1 MKKTNPAFR
10 RIPLTFFRKLIIDG
24 VDVGMKKHYMKG
36 FFELDV
42 TETRRSIRE
51 YRRKTKKPLSFISF
65 FIYCIARALSEHK
78 SLNAGLKRNRIIIF
92 EDIDVSVA
100 VEMDLN
106 GEKVPRLIVI
116 REAQNKSMQQ
126 IHGEIETAQRLNR
139 EKGDVVQGEEKNLR
153 PAMLVM
159 RLPKF
164 VRGILWSRL
173 LRDPF
178 FTKRMM
184 GTVGITAIGMFGSIA
199 GWPEP
204 IPTSNHAVSF
214 ALGSITK
221 KPRVFKGKVLI
232 REILHVTI
240 LMDHDIVDGA
250 PGARF
255 TERLRQLVEKGLD

>member
-1 MKKTNPAFR
+1 
-10 RIPLTFFRKLIIDG
+10 
-24 VDVGMKKHYMKG
+24 
-36 FFELDV
+36 
-42 TETRRSIRE
+42 
-51 YRRKTKKPLSFISF
+51 
-65 FIYCIARALSEHK
+65 
-78 SLNAGLKRNRIIIF
+78 
-92 EDIDVSVA
+92 
-100 VEMDLN
+100 
-106 GEKVPRLIVI
+106 
-116 REAQNKSMQQ
+116 
-126 IHGEIETAQRLNR
+126 
-139 EKGDVVQGEEKNLR
+139 
-153 PAMLVM
+153 MLVM

-164 VRGILWSRL
+164 IRRRIWNRL

-184 GTVGITAIGMFGSIA
+184 GTVGITAIGMYGTIA

-221 KPRVFKGKVLI
+221 KPRVFKSEIAV

-250 PGARF
+250 PAARF

>member
-1 MKKTNPAFR
+1 
-10 RIPLTFFRKLIIDG
+10 
-24 VDVGMKKHYMKG
+24 MKKHYMKG

-42 TETRRSIRE
+42 TEARRSIRE
-51 YRRKTKKPLSFISF
+51 YRRQHKKHLSFVAF
-65 FIYCIARALSEHK
+65 FVHCVTRALSEHK
-78 SLNAGLKRNRIIIF
+78 SLNAGLMKNRIVIF
-92 EDIDVSVA
+92 DDIDVSVA
-100 VEMDLN
+100 VEMDLQ

-116 REAQNKSMQQ
+116 REAQKKNMQQ
-126 IHGEIETAQRLNR
+126 IHDQIETAQKLNK
-139 EKGDVVQGEEKNLR
+139 EQGDVVQGEEKNLR

-164 VRGILWSRL
+164 IRRRIWNRL

-184 GTVGITAIGMFGSIA
+184 GTVGITAIGMYGTIA

-221 KPRVFKGKVLI
+221 KPRVFKSEIAV

-250 PGARF
+250 PAARF